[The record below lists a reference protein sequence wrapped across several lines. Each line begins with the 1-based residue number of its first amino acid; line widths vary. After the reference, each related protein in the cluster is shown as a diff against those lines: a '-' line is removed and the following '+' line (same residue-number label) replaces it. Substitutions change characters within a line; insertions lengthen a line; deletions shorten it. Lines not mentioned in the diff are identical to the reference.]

1 MMELPRSKLDF
12 PKLNFEIVEISRLN
26 LEVSLL
32 LMASSTLKLAFVV
45 RVVNYRIIFKMKS
58 AILKIFIFP
67 FLDLRNNW

>member
-58 AILKIFIFP
+58 AIFKIFIFP